1 MVKVINLEELFAL
14 QSVLDF
20 RIVNEHPIQEKED
33 RLGKKFL
40 ALNVELYEWINE
52 LPETF
57 KYWSNKKNKYDESL
71 KEYVDGL
78 HFILSIGLELG
89 FDTTQDIHVAY
100 ATAFLGEESEVGAF
114 HQKFMIFNTLVN
126 KVYVYRNTNPN
137 QHSHEAYKDMLSSYL
152 KLGEEMGYKTEDVV
166 IYYKNKNKVN
176 HERQT
181 NNY

>member
-1 MVKVINLEELFAL
+1 MSQVVNLEELFAL
-14 QSVLDF
+14 QKVLDT
-20 RIVNEHPIQEKED
+20 RIVLEHPILEGED

-78 HFILSIGLELG
+78 HFILSIGLEIG
-89 FDTTQDIHVAY
+89 FDTTQDIHVTY
-100 ATAFLGEESEVGAF
+100 PTAFLGHDMVVGEF
-114 HQKFMIFNTLVN
+114 HQKFMIFQSLVN
-126 KVYVYRNTNPN
+126 KVYVYGDITENHHRN
-137 QHSHEAYKDMLSSYL
+137 QEYRDMLSAYL
-152 KLGEEMGYKTEDVV
+152 KLGEEIGYKTEDVV
-166 IYYKNKNKVN
+166 IFYKRKNEVN